1 MLSPRA
7 VLLSVL
13 LLGTP
18 LSGALAQPRPPA
30 VVPVTATQERT
41 IRVEGQGEVK
51 VSPDEAFIDLA
62 VETQAASAQ
71 AASEANAKK
80 MDKVLA
86 ALVQAGVARKD
97 LETRNYSV
105 AMEYAPPTRV
115 DESPKPRGYQVNNT
129 VQVHVRDLTRV
140 GPLLDTAL
148 KAGANRVD
156 SVRFGLSKPE
166 TGRDGALR
174 DAVERARQSAQVL
187 AAALGV
193 KLGPV
198 LDASTITEPV
208 RPMPLA
214 RFAMASAES
223 ADVTTPIQAQEQT
236 VQATVT
242 LIYAIEPGTK

>member
-1 MLSPRA
+1 MPSPRT
-7 VLLSVL
+7 VLLSAL
-13 LLGTP
+13 LLGLP
-18 LSGALAQPRPPA
+18 LQGALAQPRPPA

-62 VETQAASAQ
+62 VETRAPSAQ
-71 AASEANAKK
+71 AAAEANAKK
-80 MDKVLA
+80 MDKVIA
-86 ALVQAGVARKD
+86 ALVQAGVVRKD

-105 AMEYAPPTRV
+105 AMEYEPPV
-115 DESPKPRGYQVNNT
+115 HGAEAPKPRGYQVNNT
-129 VQVHVRDLTRV
+129 VQVHVRDLTKV

-174 DAVERARQSAQVL
+174 DAVARARQSAQVL
-187 AAALGV
+187 ATALGV

-198 LDASTITEPV
+198 LDASTITEPI

-214 RFAMASAES
+214 RFAMANAES
-223 ADVTTPIQAQEQT
+223 ADVTTPIQPQEQT

-242 LIYAIEPGTK
+242 LIYAIEK

>member
-1 MLSPRA
+1 MSSLRS
-7 VLLSVL
+7 VLLSAM
-13 LLGTP
+13 LLGLP
-18 LSGALAQPRPPA
+18 LQGALAQARPPA

-41 IRVEGQGEVK
+41 LRVEGQGEVK
-51 VSPDEAFIDLA
+51 VSPDEAFLDLSM
-62 VETQAASAQ
+62 ETKGASAQ
-71 AASEANAKK
+71 VASDANAKK
-80 MDKVLA
+80 MEKVIA

-97 LETRNYSV
+97 IETRNYSV
-105 AMEYAPPTRV
+105 GLEYVPPV
-115 DESPKPRGYQVNNT
+115 PGQDQSKPKGYLVNNS
-129 VQVHVRDLTRV
+129 VQVHVRDMNKV

-187 AAALGV
+187 ATALGV

-208 RPMPLA
+208 RPMPMA
-214 RFAMASAES
+214 RFAMVAAES
-223 ADVTTPIQAQEQT
+223 ADVSTPIQAQEQT
-236 VQATVT
+236 VNATVT
-242 LIYAIEPGTK
+242 LIYAIEAGSK

>member
-1 MLSPRA
+1 MPSPRA
-7 VLLSVL
+7 VLLSAL
-13 LLGTP
+13 LLGIP
-18 LSGALAQPRPPA
+18 LQGALAQPRPPA

-51 VSPDEAFIDLA
+51 VTPDEAFIDLA

-71 AASEANAKK
+71 AAAEANAKK
-80 MDKVLA
+80 MDKVIA

-105 AMEYAPPTRV
+105 AMEYEPPVRGG
-115 DESPKPRGYQVNNT
+115 EAPKPRGYQVNNS
-129 VQVHVRDLTRV
+129 VQVHVRDLSKV

-156 SVRFGLSKPE
+156 MVRFGLSKPE

-174 DAVERARQSAQVL
+174 DAVARARQSAQVL

-214 RFAMASAES
+214 RFAMATAES
-223 ADVTTPIQAQEQT
+223 ADVATPIQPQEQT

-242 LIYAIEPGTK
+242 LIYAIEK